1 MNNYVRLTP
10 EDFKEEFDLKK
21 WIDEHS
27 CIEEK
32 GVITEKTSP
41 GVISC
46 LECNK
51 SLIFIKLEKGEKKI
65 VTCPYCGSKYKLWRQ
80 KGKDILRISNLKYK

>member
-1 MNNYVRLTP
+1 MNNPAKLTP

-32 GVITEKTSP
+32 GVI
-41 GVISC
+41 SC

-51 SLIFIKLEKGEKKI
+51 ALIFIKLEKGEKKI

>member
-1 MNNYVRLTP
+1 MNNPAKLTP

-51 SLIFIKLEKGEKKI
+51 ALIFIKLEKEEEN
-65 VTCPYCGSKYKLWRQ
+65 YKLN
-80 KGKDILRISNLKYK
+80 ILDFVENLRGNLKDE